1 MALMTS
7 DTILLTTL
15 AAIAYLP
22 LDNNLLQ
29 VGAGTLPG
37 TSSLTGN
44 RNIGIL
50 NNVQTSANRGRF
62 DGGKSMRLEGNPV
75 HSFIFF
81 MQCGDWGP

>member
-22 LDNNLLQ
+22 LDNKLLQ
-29 VGAGTLPG
+29 VGAGTLPA

-50 NNVQTSANRGRF
+50 NNVQTSANRGEE
-62 DGGKSMRLEGNPV
+62 DSMEGKV
-75 HSFIFF
+75 
-81 MQCGDWGP
+81 